1 MAPVEFEKNIREKL
15 RDRKITPAADSWD
28 RIASKLGPE
37 PKRKQAVIKPW
48 MYAVAAAVVLFL
60 ALRTVLFQGEELPQ
74 TQEVVIS
81 PDTEKQPEDNRKEIT
96 ASATENESESESSES
111 SEEPKT
117 RVLVTPEVEKKREE
131 IIYGG
136 IEPETTKEEGLALE
150 SGIHRI
156 EADSILMNQRIDREI
171 DSLLTRLAVLESDG
185 EQISDATIDS
195 LLREA
200 ELSLANTPKINNSG
214 TVDASAL
221 LSEVEV
227 DLDRTFREEIF
238 NQLKSRFTRVRLAKA
253 QRNQ

>member
-1 MAPVEFEKNIREKL
+1 MAPVEFEKNLREKL

-28 RIASKLGPE
+28 RIASQLGPE
-37 PKRKQAVIKPW
+37 PKRKQAIIKPW

-60 ALRTVLFQGEELPQ
+60 ALRTVLFQGAELPP
-74 TQEVVIS
+74 TQEVVVS
-81 PDTEKQPEDNRKEIT
+81 PETEKV
-96 ASATENESESESSES
+96 
-111 SEEPKT
+111 SEEKEDKQQPVRSENKEET
-117 RVLVTPEVEKKREE
+117 ALPVQQESQQEIAPEVEKKREE

-136 IEPETTKEEGLALE
+136 IKPEPIQEEGLAME
-150 SGIHRI
+150 SENSNVIG
-156 EADSILMNQRIDREI
+156 DSILMNQRIDREI

-200 ELSLANTPKINNSG
+200 EIALAGNTPKISTTG
-214 TVDASAL
+214 AVDATAL

-227 DLDRTFREEIF
+227 ELDRSFREELF
-238 NQLKSRFTRVRLAKA
+238 DQLKSRFTKVRVAMA